1 MRREKAMKHPSPVVY
16 AGVAVCFA
24 AVLALGKWGPVGAFV
39 DAVQAR
45 TAAPPGAAVPAFA
58 PADGL
63 CERAAREALA
73 QRIEPVNARID
84 PVWKAI
90 PGYDGREADVE
101 ATCERIRSMGR
112 EAALQAG
119 IPWVYRPVRPNVGLD
134 DLPPAPVYRGN
145 PAKPAA
151 ALMINVAWGEEHL
164 PAMLNTL
171 EKEGVAA
178 TFFLDGTWLSR
189 HRDTA
194 REILERGHELSN
206 HAWSHPMMS
215 RLPESRQREEIVRT
229 EELLKGL
236 GVQNRW
242 FAPPSGDYDH
252 RTVRIAHS
260 LGLRTVLWTLDTI
273 DWKNPPPD
281 AVVQKVARRA
291 EPGVLILMHPTD
303 SAKRALP
310 GIIRALRAKGLVPGT
325 VSQTL
330 SSERIEPPS

>member
-1 MRREKAMKHPSPVVY
+1 MKRPSPVVY
-16 AGVAVCFA
+16 AGVIFCFA
-24 AVLALGKWGPVGAFV
+24 AVLALGKWGPVGAFA

-45 TAAPPGAAVPAFA
+45 TAAPPGAPSGGAVPVFA
-58 PADGL
+58 PSEDL
-63 CERAAREALA
+63 CEQAAREAPE
-73 QRIEPVNARID
+73 QRVEPVDARID

-101 ATCERIRSMGR
+101 ATCERIRSMGKDVAR
-112 EAALQAG
+112 KAG
-119 IPWVYRPVRPNVGLD
+119 IPWVYRPVHPAVGLD

-151 ALMINVAWGEEHL
+151 AIMINVAWGDEHL

-171 EKEGVAA
+171 EEEGVAA
-178 TFFLDGTWLSR
+178 TFFLDGTWLSK
-189 HRDTA
+189 HRDLA
-194 REILERGHELSN
+194 AEILARGHELSN

-215 RLPESRQREEIVRT
+215 RLADSRQREEIVKT
-229 EELLKGL
+229 ENLLKEL
-236 GVQNRW
+236 GAGNRW
-242 FAPPSGDYDH
+242 FAPPSGDYDQ

-310 GIIRALRAKGLVPGT
+310 GIIRALRGKGLVPGT
-325 VSQTL
+325 VSHTL

>member
-1 MRREKAMKHPSPVVY
+1 MKRPSPVVY
-16 AGVAVCFA
+16 AGVIACFA
-24 AVLALGKWGPVGAFV
+24 AVLAIGKWGPVGAFV
-39 DAVQAR
+39 DAVRAQS
-45 TAAPPGAAVPAFA
+45 AAPPGMAAPVFA
-58 PADGL
+58 PAEEPCD
-63 CERAAREALA
+63 RVAREAPG
-73 QRIEPVNARID
+73 QRIEPVNAKID

-90 PGYDGREADVE
+90 PGYDGREADVD
-101 ATCERIRSMGR
+101 ATCERIRSM
-112 EAALQAG
+112 EKNTVLKAE
-119 IPWVYRPVRPNVGLD
+119 IPWVYRPVHPDVGLD

-151 ALMINVAWGEEHL
+151 ALMINVAWGDEHL

-171 EKEGVAA
+171 EEEGVTA
-178 TFFLDGTWLSR
+178 TFFLDGTWLSK
-189 HRDTA
+189 HRDMA
-194 REILERGHELSN
+194 AEILARGHELSN

-215 RLPESRQREEIVRT
+215 RLPESRQREEIAKT
-229 EELLKGL
+229 EDLLKEL
-236 GVQNRW
+236 GAKNRW

-291 EPGVLILMHPTD
+291 EPGTLILMHPTD

-310 GIIRALRAKGLVPGT
+310 GIIRTLREKGLVPGT
-325 VSQTL
+325 VSHTL
-330 SSERIEPPS
+330 SSERIEPSS

>member
-1 MRREKAMKHPSPVVY
+1 MKRPSPVVC
-16 AGVAVCFA
+16 AGVIVCFA
-24 AVLALGKWGPVGAFV
+24 AMLALGKWGPVGAFV
-39 DAVQAR
+39 DAVR
-45 TAAPPGAAVPAFA
+45 ERIAAPPGAMPGGAVPVFA
-58 PADGL
+58 APEDL
-63 CERAAREALA
+63 CERAAREAPA
-73 QRIEPVNARID
+73 QRIEPVDARID

-101 ATCERIRSMGR
+101 ATCARIRSM
-112 EAALQAG
+112 EKDAVLKAG
-119 IPWVYRPVRPNVGLD
+119 IPWVYRPIHPSVGLE

-151 ALMINVAWGEEHL
+151 ALMINVAWGDEHL

-171 EKEGVAA
+171 EEEGVAA
-178 TFFLDGTWLSR
+178 TFFLDGTWLSK
-189 HRDTA
+189 HRDMA
-194 REILERGHELSN
+194 ADILARGHELSN

-215 RLPESRQREEIVRT
+215 RLPESRQREEIAGT
-229 EELLKGL
+229 EALLKEL
-236 GVQNRW
+236 GAKNLW
-242 FAPPSGDYDH
+242 FAPPSGDYDV

-260 LGLRTVLWTLDTI
+260 MGLRTVLWTLDTI

-310 GIIRALRAKGLVPGT
+310 GVIRALREKGLVPGT
-325 VSQTL
+325 VSHTL
-330 SSERIEPPS
+330 SSERIATAS

>member
-1 MRREKAMKHPSPVVY
+1 MKRLSPAAL

-39 DAVQAR
+39 DAVQAQ
-45 TAAPPGAAVPAFA
+45 TAVSSGAYAPVFA
-58 PADGL
+58 PADES
-63 CERAAREALA
+63 CDRVAREAPG
-73 QRIEPVNARID
+73 QRIEPVDARID

-101 ATCERIRSMGR
+101 ATCERMKQTGAK
-112 EAALQAG
+112 AADG
-119 IPWVYRPVRPNVGLD
+119 TRIPWVYRPIRPAVGLD

-151 ALMINVAWGEEHL
+151 AIMINVAWGDEHL

-171 EKEGVAA
+171 EEEGVKA
-178 TFFLDGTWLSR
+178 TFFLDGTWLSK
-189 HRDTA
+189 HRETA
-194 REILERGHELSN
+194 REILARGHELSN
-206 HAWSHPMMS
+206 HAFTHPLMS
-215 RLPESRQREEIVRT
+215 RLSDGRQREEIART
-229 EELLKGL
+229 EELLQSL
-236 GVQNRW
+236 GVRNRW
-242 FAPPSGDYDH
+242 FAPPSGDYDR
-252 RTVRIAHS
+252 RTVRIAHR

-291 EPGVLILMHPTD
+291 EPGVLILMHPTE